1 MSQQEKKVDIAVVG
15 GGAAGLMA
23 AVTAANECAGKA
35 RKLSK
40 PATIAVLEG
49 AARVGKKLLATGN
62 GRCNLTNTHMD
73 SSHYYGDSRLI
84 QPILEQYTPQSVM
97 DSFLSLGLLCR
108 EEDEG
113 RVYPYNVQAA
123 AVLEILRRR
132 LDDLQVEILCDFSV
146 ASIQKTSSGF
156 ELLSNDGQTVLAK
169 NVILAFG
176 GKASPQLGSNGSGF
190 ALAQSL
196 GHSVTPLFPALV
208 PLKATPER
216 AKPLKGM
223 RSSAVAS
230 LLADGKTV
238 KKEMGEVQFTETGLS
253 GICIFQLSRLAS
265 EYFATH
271 KICGRPCK
279 SIEISLDLMPDYSKE
294 NIVDFLQKTGKLFPN
309 LPSSEMLTGL
319 LNKHVG
325 QEVMKH
331 TLPQLREK
339 PVSALKAFQLCAV
352 ADTIKD
358 FRFPVTGTMPWQSAQ
373 VTAGG
378 VPLGEVDLT
387 SMRSRKCDNLYLAG
401 ELLNIDGDCGGYNL
415 HWAWCSGIIAGRA
428 AAQNL

>member
-1 MSQQEKKVDIAVVG
+1 MSQQAKKVDIAVVG

-23 AVTAANECAGKA
+23 AVTAAHQCKA
-35 RKLSK
+35 QKLSK
-40 PATIAVLEG
+40 PATIVVLEG

-73 SSHYYGDSRLI
+73 ISHYYGDSCLI
-84 QPILEQYTPQSVM
+84 KPILEQYTPQSVM

-113 RVYPYNVQAA
+113 RVYPYNVQAS
-123 AVLEILRRR
+123 AVLEILRRQ
-132 LDDLQVEILCDFSV
+132 LDDLRVEIICDFSSV
-146 ASIQKTSSGF
+146 SIQKISRGF
-156 ELLSNDGQTVLAK
+156 ELFSNDGQIVLAK

-190 ALAQSL
+190 TLAQSL

-208 PLKATPER
+208 PLKTTPER

-223 RSSAVAS
+223 RSAAVAS
-230 LLADGKTV
+230 LLADGKTL
-238 KKEMGEVQFTETGLS
+238 KKEIGEVQFAETGLS
-253 GICIFQLSRLAS
+253 GICIFQLSRFVS

-271 KICGRPCK
+271 KICEKPYEF
-279 SIEISLDLMPDYSKE
+279 IEISLDLMPDYSKAD
-294 NIVDFLQKTGKLFPN
+294 IVDFLQKTGRLFPN
-309 LPSSEMLTGL
+309 LPASEMLTGL
-319 LNKHVG
+319 LNKRVG
-325 QEVMKH
+325 QEIVKH
-331 TLPQLREK
+331 TLPQLTGK
-339 PVSALKAFQLCAV
+339 SLSSLKAFQLHAV

-358 FRFPVTGTMPWQSAQ
+358 FRFTVTGTMPWQNAQ

-378 VPLGEVDLT
+378 VPLGEVELT
-387 SMRSRKCDNLYLAG
+387 SMRSRKCGNLYLAG